1 MIRHVALRLWSG
13 SLVAAL
19 AALAACERGPAPVAP
34 VHTPKQALTTFRLP
48 VGYRIELVAA
58 EPLVHDPVAIDF
70 DADGRMYVVEMSGYM
85 PRVSGEGEQVP
96 NGKVVV
102 LEDTDN
108 DGHMDRRTVFLDSLI
123 LPRTVAVLEHGVLVG
138 APPFLW
144 LLRDTTGDLRADTR
158 VIVRNNYGSTDANP
172 EHNANGALWGQDNWL
187 HSANDTQ
194 ELRMR
199 ADGTFESRPTP
210 SLGQWGV
217 SSNEYGQL
225 YRNSNEDPLRTDL
238 IPAHYAAGDGISS
251 PLRGVYS
258 ALTAN
263 VPVWPSRKTPAV
275 NRGYREKTLR
285 ADSTLAHYTSAG
297 SPTAYVGDRYPAAM
311 RQSVF
316 VTESAGNLVGQF
328 TVTDSTGAPSSARR
342 TLDSSDFLTSTD
354 ERFRPVNLANA
365 PDGTLYVVDMYR
377 GIIQHRSY
385 ITDYLEEK
393 IRERGLEQPVGFGR
407 IYRVVYERTGRGAP
421 PTLSAMSSAQL
432 VATLAHANGW
442 WRITSQRLL
451 VERHDTSAGPALHAL
466 LQHADDRVRLHA
478 LWTLD
483 GLGAVNVATV
493 IAAFR
498 DASPHVR
505 TAAVRIAEP
514 WIAQGEPTVRRAV
527 IALIADSAVSV
538 RRQLAASLVQFPPT
552 HRIVTV
558 TAMLDAG
565 VTDAVSAELMARAA
579 DSHAPALLARVMA
592 RTATVRHGDSV
603 AVDALAAWIGRAP
616 NGANVERLLA
626 LADDGARPR
635 SQRLALMAGLTRG
648 AAESRH
654 PMKIAARP
662 AALLALTRGRD
673 TVLAATASH
682 LERQLQW
689 AGKPVPR
696 ANPVRTL
703 TATEAAR
710 IAAGGDDFAKTCA
723 SCHQSNGAGLA
734 SVATSLVGS
743 AYVNGAPPKLIRIV
757 LQGKEGT
764 MLMPPIGATISDERI
779 ASILSYIRRAWGNSA
794 EPIDAAAVKEIRGA
808 TTGRRRAWTADE
820 LARVR

>member
-1 MIRHVALRLWSG
+1 MIRPVFLRSWWR
-13 SLVAAL
+13 LVAGL
-19 AALAACERGPAPVAP
+19 ATVAACARGPAPVAP
-34 VHTPKQALTTFRLP
+34 VHTPNQALTTFRLP
-48 VGYRIELVAA
+48 PGYRIELVAA

-158 VIVRNNYGSTDANP
+158 MIVRSDYGSTDANP
-172 EHNANGALWGQDNWL
+172 EHNANAALWGQDNWL

-194 ELRMR
+194 ELRVR
-199 ADGTFESRPTP
+199 ADGAFDSRRTP

-217 SSNEYGQL
+217 SSDEYGRL

-238 IPAHYAAGDGISS
+238 IPAHYATNNGSTS
-251 PLRGVYS
+251 PLQGVYS

-263 VPVWPSRKTPAV
+263 VAVWPSRRTPAV
-275 NRGYREKTLR
+275 NRGYRETTLR
-285 ADSTLAHYTSAG
+285 ADSTLAHYTAAG

-328 TVTDSTGAPSSARR
+328 TVTDSNGAPSSARR
-342 TLDSSDFLTSTD
+342 TQDSADFLTSTD

-377 GIIQHRSY
+377 GIIQHRTY

-393 IRERGLEQPVGFGR
+393 IRERALEQPVGFGR
-407 IYRVVYERTGRGAP
+407 IYRVEYERTGRGAP
-421 PTLSAMSSAQL
+421 PNLSAMSSAQL

-451 VERHDTSAGPALHAL
+451 VERHDTVAAPGLRAL
-466 LQHADDRVRLHA
+466 LHHADDRVRLHA

-493 IAAFR
+493 IAAFT

-527 IALIADSAVSV
+527 VALIADSAVSV
-538 RRQLAASLVQFPPT
+538 RRQLAASLMVFPPAP
-552 HRIVTV
+552 RIVAV
-558 TAMLDAG
+558 AAMLDTG
-565 VTDAVSAELMARAA
+565 VTDAVSAELVARAA

-592 RTATVRHGDSV
+592 RIATVRRGDSV
-603 AVDALAAWIGRAP
+603 AVDALAASIGRAP
-616 NGANVERLLA
+616 RGANVEGLLA
-626 LADDGARPR
+626 WVGDAARPR

-648 AAESRH
+648 AAKSRL
-654 PMKIAARP
+654 PMEIAARP
-662 AALLALTRGRD
+662 AALLTLARGRD
-673 TVLAATASH
+673 TVLAATASG
-682 LERQLQW
+682 LERRLHW
-689 AGKPVPR
+689 AGKSMPKT
-696 ANPVRTL
+696 NPVRAL
-703 TATEAAR
+703 TASEATR
-710 IAAGGDDFAKTCA
+710 IAAGRDDYTKTCA
-723 SCHQSNGAGLA
+723 SCHQLNGAGLA
-734 SVATSLVGS
+734 NVATSLVGS

-764 MLMPPIGATISDERI
+764 MLMPPVGATMSDERI
-779 ASILSYIRRAWGNSA
+779 ASVLSFMRRAWGNSA
-794 EPIDAAAVKEIRGA
+794 EPIDAAAVKEVRGA
-808 TTGRRRAWTADE
+808 TTGRRRAWTAEE